1 LFELVLRIG
10 FSVFIVLGMMW
21 AIARVIRRPLSAR
34 RAHGSLAVLNHQQ
47 LTRNAAVTVVKV
59 ADRAIVLG
67 VTETQVS
74 LLGEAEVA
82 DFEKHEHEEHV
93 PLNPDELPGMHP
105 AAAEGRP
112 SPRTWTSTLDLIRD
126 RTSRR

>member
-1 LFELVLRIG
+1 M
-10 FSVFIVLGMMW
+10 LGLMW
-21 AIARVIRRPLSAR
+21 ALARVLRRPLSAR

-59 ADRAIVLG
+59 ADRAFVLG

-82 DFEKHEHEEHV
+82 AFERHEHEEHV
-93 PLNPDELPGMHP
+93 HLDPDELPGMHP
-105 AAAEGRP
+105 AGDGRP
-112 SPRTWTSTLDLIRD
+112 TPRTWTSTLDLIRD